1 MVSKKFIFAL
11 CCSVGV
17 ALPLAVSAQLP
28 TTTTPVAP
36 AAPGMKMPS
45 SGGGMSPGGMSGP
58 KAQDLTT
65 PGTSGGTTAPGT
77 GGGTPAPGTGG
88 GTPAP
93 MDAPAP
99 ASTGA
104 PAPDAMPKPIPKKA
118 PSSTTPK
125 KPGKSTTAMVNVN
138 SATMQELTKV
148 KGIGAATAKKIM
160 TNRPYATLEDLVTK
174 KALTK
179 TQFTSL
185 KSQLEL

>member
-1 MVSKKFIFAL
+1 
-11 CCSVGV
+11 
-17 ALPLAVSAQLP
+17 
-28 TTTTPVAP
+28 
-36 AAPGMKMPS
+36 
-45 SGGGMSPGGMSGP
+45 
-58 KAQDLTT
+58 
-65 PGTSGGTTAPGT
+65 
-77 GGGTPAPGTGG
+77 
-88 GTPAP
+88 